1 MCPFWKKPCEK
12 VKDCHLRRKGLRYF
26 NDGRKPEPFEEC
38 VFLLNCDLQENLV
51 TRMIGQQKA
60 IEGMRNEV
68 TKLSGFFKDLAKI
81 KALENKNG
89 R

>member
-12 VKDCHLRRKGLRYF
+12 VKECQLRRKGLRYF
-26 NDGRKPEPFEEC
+26 DDGRKPEPFEEC
-38 VFLLNCDLQENLV
+38 VFLLNCDLMENLV

-60 IEGMRNEV
+60 TEGTRNEV
-68 TKLSGFFKDLAKI
+68 SKFTQFLENLAKV
-81 KALENKNG
+81 KALENKSE